1 MQEKAVEKVE
11 EIVEEKVDVCFTE
24 LTGEAATDPLL
35 HVDSKDRT
43 LKDLLSNQVAAM
55 LVQTYQKAQLV
66 EENIIMHLLRGE
78 SNESEFMSSLQFA
91 QNKYIKVL
99 DSFLNN
105 PDMLELKIDPNLF
118 EILFQCVCHNVM
130 ESKNKVSCI
139 SEYCLQNYIDH
150 NSGDCDCRFEQE
162 ESLEEKVDVGNGM

>member
-1 MQEKAVEKVE
+1 MQEEKVE
-11 EIVEEKVDVCFTE
+11 TVEKITEENIENLSEMEANPIVETE
-24 LTGEAATDPLL
+24 L